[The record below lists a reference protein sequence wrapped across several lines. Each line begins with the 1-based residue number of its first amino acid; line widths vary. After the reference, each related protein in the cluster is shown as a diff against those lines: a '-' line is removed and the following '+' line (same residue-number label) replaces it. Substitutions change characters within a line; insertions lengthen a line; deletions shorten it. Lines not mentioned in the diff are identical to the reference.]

1 MTYSVC
7 GEVRYLRYVG
17 LLFFLFSLYLYYPLD
32 NSDLCYLLLRSVIAY
47 RMQGQ
52 GNFVG
57 FAFKMMKHPR
67 AEV

>member
-1 MTYSVC
+1 M
-7 GEVRYLRYVG
+7 GRYVG
-17 LLFFLFSLYLYYPLD
+17 RYALLPLFPISLLPFGIWDLD
-32 NSDLCYLLLRSVIAY
+32 NPDLCDLLLRSVIAY